1 MSRFFNGWRG
11 AALGV
16 LMIATAMGP
25 VKQAQAQETG
35 KEIFE
40 ESCAVC
46 HTIGKG
52 QLIGPD
58 LAGVTSRRE
67 AGWLFR
73 QIKEPE
79 KLIEEKDPIV
89 MQLMK
94 QSKNVPMADL
104 DLSDAAVKAVIG
116 FLESVEKQGQVSIGV
131 PAQFT
136 PTVIISL
143 LLLLALTLIG
153 LVVGKKKVD
162 VR

>member
-1 MSRFFNGWRG
+1 
-11 AALGV
+11 
-16 LMIATAMGP
+16 
-25 VKQAQAQETG
+25 
-35 KEIFE
+35 
-40 ESCAVC
+40 
-46 HTIGKG
+46 
-52 QLIGPD
+52 
-58 LAGVTSRRE
+58 
-67 AGWLFR
+67 
-73 QIKEPE
+73 
-79 KLIEEKDPIV
+79 
-89 MQLMK
+89 MK